1 MFAFAFVFAC
11 DMLFFFSSSRRH
23 TRCALVTG
31 VQTCALSDLFTD
43 LAGGAIVAGGVR
55 RDAHHP
61 SDPRMI
67 NRQLTIVNNLIRS
80 VSKDYSDNSAILS
93 TYVDGAQ
100 IVHNDISDMPYDA
113 IDIGYGWGMHDAG
126 GNPNYRTRK
135 IGRAHV

>member
-1 MFAFAFVFAC
+1 MRIS
-11 DMLFFFSSSRRH
+11 DWSSDVCS
-23 TRCALVTG
+23 
-31 VQTCALSDLFTD
+31 SDLIGNDPSANAGGVGLGAVDVVVSRNVFTD

-61 SDPRMI
+61 SDPRMT

-100 IVHNDISDMPYDA
+100 IVHNHISEKPYDP
-113 IDIGYGWGMHDAG
+113 ID
-126 GNPNYRTRK
+126 TR
-135 IGRAHV
+135 